1 MAKPTVMLY
10 PGAGTGCDHSS
21 LVTIE
26 ERLGSGAY
34 VERRDFPYRREGR
47 KAPDRAPKLM
57 ASIRDD
63 LSGIA
68 RRRGPVVMGGR
79 SMGGRMT
86 TMVAAD
92 VDERGPVARLAGL
105 VLICYPLHPPKK
117 PENLRVEHLPAIS
130 VPCLFVSGTRDPFA
144 TPEEL
149 ESWTATIPA
158 PVEHLWID
166 GARHD
171 LKGHDDTIADAVE
184 RFVDAID
191 TNGTD

>member
-1 MAKPTVMLY
+1 MAKPTVLLY
-10 PGAGTGCDHSS
+10 PGAGTGCDHPS
-21 LVTIE
+21 LVATE
-26 ERLGSGAY
+26 QRFGSSAH
-34 VERRDFPYRREGR
+34 VERRDFPYRRQGR

-63 LSGIA
+63 LREFT

-92 VDERGPVARLAGL
+92 VDGDGPVARLAGL
-105 VLICYPLHPPKK
+105 VLICYPLHPPKQ
-117 PENLRVEHLPAIS
+117 PDRLRVEHLVDID
-130 VPCLFVSGTRDPFA
+130 VPCLFVSGTRDPFGA
-144 TPEEL
+144 PEEL
-149 ESWTATIPA
+149 ESWTSTIPA

-171 LKGHDDTIADAVE
+171 LKGHDDTIAGAISAFVE
-184 RFVDAID
+184 GCRC
-191 TNGTD
+191 